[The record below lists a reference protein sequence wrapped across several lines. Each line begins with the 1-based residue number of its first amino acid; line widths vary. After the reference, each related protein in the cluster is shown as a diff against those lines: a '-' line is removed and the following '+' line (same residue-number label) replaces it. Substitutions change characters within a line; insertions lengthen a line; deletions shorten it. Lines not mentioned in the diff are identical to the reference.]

1 MMGVTTSMAKLG
13 WLGTVWLTRL
23 SRPATDRAVYRHVLQ
38 HTPRRILELGLGTLV
53 RTERVLR
60 LATRSA
66 QGEIRYVGLDRFEG
80 RDPSDPP
87 GVSLKQAH
95 RMLHPLGRV
104 QLVPGNVD
112 SSLARL
118 CNQLGQFDL
127 VLVSADNDE
136 RYLERSWFFIQRLV
150 SAETTVL
157 VETGASGPWQVLPRA
172 TLEKRAASAVLK
184 RAS

>member
-1 MMGVTTSMAKLG
+1 
-13 WLGTVWLTRL
+13 
-23 SRPATDRAVYRHVLQ
+23 
-38 HTPRRILELGLGTLV
+38 
-53 RTERVLR
+53 
-60 LATRSA
+60 
-66 QGEIRYVGLDRFEG
+66 
-80 RDPSDPP
+80 
-87 GVSLKQAH
+87 
-95 RMLHPLGRV
+95 MLHALGRV

-184 RAS
+184 RAG